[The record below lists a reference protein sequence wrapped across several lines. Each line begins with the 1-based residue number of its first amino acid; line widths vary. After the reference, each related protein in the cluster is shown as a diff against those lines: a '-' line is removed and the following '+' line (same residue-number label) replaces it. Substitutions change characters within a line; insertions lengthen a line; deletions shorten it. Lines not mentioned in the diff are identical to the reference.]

1 MLMPPFLGEVCV
13 DEGRNPEDQ
22 SRKWPRVSLC
32 PGPIVPL
39 GWLVERLWLETQALP
54 CVWEALSLRLS
65 PDPGWGSGP
74 SQCMLP
80 WGILCLLRAQ
90 VSIERNTTGLL
101 DPWCTLSKI

>member
-39 GWLVERLWLETQALP
+39 GWLVGRFSRRP
-54 CVWEALSLRLS
+54 RPSPVSGEALSLRLS
-65 PDPGWGSGP
+65 LIQGWGSAP

-80 WGILCLLRAQ
+80 WGI
-90 VSIERNTTGLL
+90 S
-101 DPWCTLSKI
+101 LSST